1 MMRQRSTRAARL
13 LVSTT
18 LAGVLAVSLAACKTT
33 RGGDGDVTGSI
44 GQRGDADMRRSV
56 EDWGARYR
64 SNAKDPETA
73 IRYAQALRAT
83 DQQTQAVAVLEQVAV
98 RHPENRAV
106 LGAYGRALADVGRL
120 DQALDVLSR
129 AHTPDQPDWRIFS
142 AQGVVLD
149 KMGRHAEAQ
158 NTYTN
163 ALKIKPDDP
172 TVLSNLGLSYA
183 LSKNLTQAE
192 ATLRR
197 AVGQPGADVRA
208 RQNLALVLGL
218 QGRFGEA
225 EAIARADLPPEE
237 AAENVALL
245 RQMLSEH
252 GERSRVAAPAR
263 PTRGRS

>member
-1 MMRQRSTRAARL
+1 MMRQPSTRAARF
-13 LVSTT
+13 LVSTA
-18 LAGVLAVSLAACKTT
+18 LAAVLALSLAACKTT
-33 RGGDGDVTGSI
+33 GSDGDVTGSI
-44 GQRGDADMRRSV
+44 GQRSDGDLRRSV
-56 EDWGARYR
+56 EDWSGRYR
-64 SNAKDPETA
+64 SNSKDPDVA
-73 IRYAQALRAT
+73 IGYAQALRAT
-83 DQQTQAVAVLEQVAV
+83 DQKTQAVAVLEQVAV
-98 RHPENRAV
+98 RHPENKAV

-129 AHTPDQPDWRIFS
+129 AHTPDQPNWRILS

-158 NTYTN
+158 TTYNN

-183 LSKNLTQAE
+183 LSKHLTQAE

-225 EAIARADLPPEE
+225 EAMARADLPPEE

-245 RQMLSEH
+245 RQMLAEH
-252 GERSRVAAPAR
+252 SERSRAAAPR
-263 PTRGRS
+263 PVRDRS